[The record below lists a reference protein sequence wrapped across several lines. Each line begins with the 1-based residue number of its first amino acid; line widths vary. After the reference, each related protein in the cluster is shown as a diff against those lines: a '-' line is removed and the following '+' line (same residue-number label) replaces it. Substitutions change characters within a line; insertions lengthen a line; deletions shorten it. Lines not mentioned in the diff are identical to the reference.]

1 MKRTIYII
9 GIVMALFHLS
19 ATAQT
24 DGSGPSAYELEL
36 ASSPKGACSFN
47 RSQNEMHEAG
57 NTIYIEAWVNHGF
70 EIKAW
75 IDDKGDTVST
85 SQWFEYEMPQRNV
98 KLTLHLRYNPIS
110 PDNPESQIGRHKLVL
125 QSKPKGA
132 CGFNYEEESNMRAG
146 DESWLWASTNSGFQF
161 LHWEDG
167 KGQIVSTDQEM
178 LFRMPDNDVTLYAV
192 CKYAPE
198 GPGNPGAN
206 SWDAESGMLI
216 VDDFRAGN
224 LSSAIWQAIDGSS
237 SEQLTHIIV
246 SGKTVRYDF
255 SILQYGGSF
264 PNCTTFDLSRT
275 TGVTSVPSWC
285 FENNQNLSHVLLP
298 ACVENIEYN
307 AFYNCTGLSQLTCLS
322 VVPPTLEEQVFE
334 GVPTEGL
341 VVYVP
346 LGSLELYQNAEG
358 WKDMVVMPIRSDV
371 ANLELNLPEECMDGR
386 YKNMLMELVNA
397 KNGQRYKYVITDRI
411 TYIFSNLPKNTVYN
425 AYVKNLAGVELARVE
440 NIEVGTEDQS
450 LTFKN
455 ILTLQDVTLQVLSP
469 EETDVTSLVSIA
481 WSDEKGN
488 VLAHAAKLGGMVEG
502 QKLTYTVSL
511 PQELGM
517 ECVLPEKAEH
527 VVAAEA
533 NELKLQLAALPK
545 VNMSGKVMNNKTKL
559 VLGGANVAVVQTI
572 NGRYTKTFNVQ
583 TDKNGRYSLEVND
596 AMPVVLTASMDDY
609 VSKTVEL
616 TAEEV
621 RESAFPME
629 NIVLNPIVGVTIN
642 TAFTFT
648 ASVPDGQQPEVQ
660 DWYEDYANVAYR
672 IYNKT
677 AGREISQFNVQF
689 PKIVLLE
696 EVETGS
702 ELEVTATSRLNA
714 FNAVKAVCT
723 VDENLDASVTLPIVQ
738 QGGIAIS
745 FASTEN
751 KGVTAMLYDAQGN
764 FVQKYKYN
772 TAMLSIS
779 NLPDGEYMVVSMGES
794 TFFNSVYNLNS
805 LQESGLKEGAD
816 YIKNKVT
823 VETGKISAVKNALIP
838 FFDESKLYYTGQNTS
853 FTVNKT
859 SIISG
864 NFLTLQARVDFKE
877 AFSQDINGMELVF
890 ELPEGNSFVENSMMV
905 GSQMAVYDK
914 EQNSVSIKV
923 DGNQV
928 ERVRFCVVPTAKG
941 KYAPNAYVRFSIGG
955 KQVTQPIGNVNYEV
969 KNHTINMPAV
979 ICKENVTVS
988 GNATGR
994 CKVEVYDGQ
1003 QLIGR
1008 AESLPNGAWRAECKL
1023 NKPYNMSKHQIYAK
1037 IITEEGLEMQTET
1050 KECTYDVNAVEVSK
1064 VTMYNTSHRVGG
1076 AYEEKTVFDFLNPA
1090 TSIPAYWYWPEYPD
1104 FTFVIDF
1111 TNNDPELVSNVK
1123 LWVETCKGK
1132 QVPLKATYNE
1142 RKGTWVASGKFGSW
1156 TDYDIPANVSV
1167 DFDCNTEAKLEAE
1180 IIEESLNKYALNKEA
1195 LQQDVG
1201 KLNALLE
1208 QCATERAKD
1217 NPDQEVLNGLN
1228 GQIFDLLNRTRSND
1242 AGEMTDE
1249 EVEQILKDCESHLA
1263 DESVKLA
1270 DEYLTLSLT
1279 DLNTY
1284 LKGLEFAEAGDID
1297 EDQLV
1302 TEGYQ
1307 KIEKTDGT
1315 HMYVYSSE
1323 TEFRIVDKGQNVVY
1337 TINLAE
1343 ASPELGRAL
1352 MATRSSDDF
1361 VQRML
1366 DFQESLEKWFDSLRT
1381 VVQNF
1386 ADAVELINTRL
1397 IKANELLGDD
1407 LADVE
1412 RSLKYLR
1419 SHGGN
1424 KELIAAYEAQFDILA
1439 KKLMVND
1446 NIIAWF
1452 DTNLSEGKWKIGR
1465 LGGGLF
1471 AAFDLFMV
1479 QRSMREDLSAVIA
1492 LYKSVPNPC
1501 PNDQE
1506 AADALRGAVRTAGI
1520 GAGLY
1525 YVSQVTADVAAIYSA
1540 IAGIEAAVPTAG
1552 ASLSGVLVSVGLM
1565 GANMI
1570 ASEIYGH
1577 QFKNVMGRLNRQI
1590 NELQCEE
1597 TPENNNNGGYNG
1609 GDGDGDGG
1617 DHKSNNPN
1625 VEGVHDPSGFV
1636 YEGLESN
1643 RLQGVTATCY
1653 YKELVMDMYGDT
1665 HENVVVWNAE
1675 DYQQINP
1682 QITDNDGMY
1691 RWDVPEGQ
1699 WQVKFEKEGYQ
1710 TTYTDWL
1717 PVPPPQMEIN
1727 VGLVQNV
1734 NPFVKSA
1741 KAYEDAV
1748 EIEFSKYMKPESM
1761 TSDNIYL
1768 KFVSSDGEELLKDL
1782 EIELL
1787 NKESVSDEEATEYVS
1802 KVALK
1807 TTRDLNEADEVYI
1820 IVNRAVESYAG
1831 IAMAETY
1838 SQKLDVE
1845 TKVREIVVDNV
1856 TDNKLNIASDESQT
1870 IKVGVLPADASK
1882 GKILVVHSTSS
1893 QIMSVA
1899 ADDAAAT
1906 RAVVGENGELEL
1918 TLDEN
1923 GEAEFVV
1930 SAELLGTAVLKFSVK
1945 DADVT
1950 AQTTV
1955 NVVEP
1960 ELMADVMNVTASRIS
1975 GTTLYRGQTVTLSCE
1990 SEGAVIY
1997 YTTDGSCPCDP
2008 ATRIKYDGKPIQI
2021 NEGVTIKALAVGLN
2035 GSESMTS
2042 EYNYSIKQTDLQ
2054 LNLKQG
2060 WNWTSHN
2067 KAEELSVA
2075 ELERASVARVQT
2087 QTGEIF
2093 NDPELGFVGN
2103 LGMVAAHHSMKVEA
2117 TDATD
2122 IALTG
2127 EMYNPAISYITLLK
2141 GWNWLGYP
2149 MNQTMTLDEALA
2161 YLGAEEGDV
2170 IATLNGGFSQYI
2182 DGAWSGEL
2190 KIMSPGEGY
2199 LFKAVSEKSFVFNDG
2214 IVSKARA
2221 QYGRRLKL
2229 NASPWTV
2236 NRNRY
2241 PNMMCITA
2249 ELIVGEDIINSDS
2262 YHVAAFAGD
2271 ECRGIGLYVDG
2282 RIYLSVYGTGQEE
2295 IIFVALD
2302 KETNEVYKVSET
2314 LRFTSDVVGT
2324 HSAPMPLHIGGA
2336 TDIEAVDAT
2345 SKVHSVYNLQG
2356 QKLRE
2361 VKANGLYIVDG
2372 KKVIMNNKN
2381 RNERY

>member
-1 MKRTIYII
+1 
-9 GIVMALFHLS
+9 MALFHLS

-47 RSQNEMHEAG
+47 RSQKEMHEAG

-125 QSKPKGA
+125 QAKPKGA
-132 CGFNYEEESNMRAG
+132 CGFNYEEETRMRAG
-146 DESWLWASTNSGFQF
+146 DEFWLWASTNNGFRF

-167 KGQIVSTDQEM
+167 KGQIVSTEQEM
-178 LFRMPDNDVTLYAV
+178 QFRMPDNDITLYAV

-206 SWDAESGMLI
+206 SWDSESGMLI

-224 LSSAIWQAIDGSS
+224 LNDAIWQAINGSS

-246 SGKTVRYDF
+246 SGKTVRHDF

-275 TGVTSVPSWC
+275 TGVTSVPDWC

-298 ACVENIEYN
+298 ASVENIEYR
-307 AFYNCTGLSQLTCLS
+307 AFYYCTGLSQLTCLS

-358 WKDMVVMPIRSDV
+358 WKDMDVMPIQSDV
-371 ANLELNLPEECMDGR
+371 ANLELNLPEECKDGR
-386 YKNMLMELVNA
+386 YKNMQMELVNI

-411 TYIFSNLPKNTVYN
+411 NYIFSNLPKNTVYN
-425 AYVKNLAGVELARVE
+425 AYVKNLAGVELARIE

-450 LTFKN
+450 LTFEN
-455 ILTLQDVTLQVLSP
+455 ILTLQDVSLKVLSP
-469 EETDVTSLVSIA
+469 EGVDVTSQVSIA

-488 VLAHAAKLGGMVEG
+488 VLAHATKLGGMVEG
-502 QKLTYTVSL
+502 QKLTYTVTL

-527 VVAAEA
+527 VVAADD
-533 NELKLQLAALPK
+533 NRLTLQLAALPK

-583 TDKNGRYSLEVND
+583 TDKNGRYSLEVNA

-621 RESAFPME
+621 GESALAME

-660 DWYEDYANVAYR
+660 DWYEDYANVAYS

-677 AGREISQFNVQF
+677 ASREIGQFNVQF

-779 NLPDGEYMVVSMGES
+779 NLPDGDYTVVSMGES

-823 VETGKISAVKNALIP
+823 VETGKIASVKNVLIP

-877 AFSQDINGMELVF
+877 AFRQDVDGMELVF

-905 GSQMAVYDK
+905 GSKMVVYER
-914 EQNSVSIKV
+914 EQNSVSIKLE
-923 DGNQV
+923 GSQV
-928 ERVRFCVVPTAKG
+928 ERVRFCVVPTVKG

-969 KNHTINMPAV
+969 KSHTINMPAV

-988 GNATGR
+988 GNSTGR

-1037 IITEEGLEMQTET
+1037 IITEQGLEMQTET

-1132 QVPLKATYNE
+1132 QVPLKAAYNE

-1167 DFDCNTEAKLEAE
+1167 DFDCNIEPKVEAE
-1180 IIEESLNKYALNKEA
+1180 IIEESLNKYALNQEE
-1195 LQQDVG
+1195 LQQDLD

-1208 QCATERAKD
+1208 QCKAERAKD
-1217 NPDQEVLNGLN
+1217 NPDQEVLKGLN

-1249 EVEQILKDCESHLA
+1249 EIEQILKDCESHLA

-1284 LKGLEFAEAGDID
+1284 LKGLEFAEAGSID

-1343 ASPELGRAL
+1343 ASPEMGRAL

-1471 AAFDLFMV
+1471 AAFDLVMV

-1492 LYKSVPNPC
+1492 LYKSVPDPC
-1501 PNDQE
+1501 LADQ
-1506 AADALRGAVRTAGI
+1506 AAANSLRNAVTAAGI

-1540 IAGIEAAVPTAG
+1540 IAGIEAAVPSAG

-1570 ASEIYGH
+1570 ASEIYSH

-1597 TPENNNNGGYNG
+1597 TPENEGNSD
-1609 GDGDGDGG
+1609 GDGGGDGG

-1761 TSDNIYL
+1761 TPGNIYL
-1768 KFVSSDGEELLKDL
+1768 KFVSSGEEELLKDL

-1807 TTRDLNEADEVYI
+1807 TTRDLDEAGEVYI

-1845 TKVREIVVDNV
+1845 PKVREIVVDNV
-1856 TDNKLNIASDESQT
+1856 TDNKLNIASDSSQT
-1870 IKVGVLPADASK
+1870 IKVGVLPAEASRSK
-1882 GKILVVHSTSS
+1882 TLVVHSTSS

-1960 ELMADVMNVTASRIS
+1960 ELMADVKNVTASRIS
-1975 GTTLYRGQTVTLSCE
+1975 GTELYRGQTVTLSCE

-1997 YTTDGSCPCDP
+1997 YTIDGSCPCDP
-2008 ATRIKYDGKPIQI
+2008 ATRIKYDGKPIPV
-2021 NEGVTIKALAVGLN
+2021 NANVTIKALAEGLN
-2035 GSESMTS
+2035 GSVSDTK
-2042 EYNYSIKQTDLQ
+2042 EYTYTIRQTDLNLQ
-2054 LNLKQG
+2054 LKQG

-2067 KAEELSVA
+2067 KAEELSA
-2075 ELERASVARVQT
+2075 TELEKASVSRVLT

-2103 LGMVAAHHSMKVEA
+2103 LGMVAAHNSMKVE
-2117 TDATD
+2117 TTGVTD
-2122 IALTG
+2122 IALAG
-2127 EMYNPAISYITLLK
+2127 EMYNPAASYITLHK

-2149 MNQTMTLDEALA
+2149 LSQMMTVGEALA
-2161 YLGAEEGDV
+2161 YLDAEEGDV
-2170 IATLNGGFSQYI
+2170 ISNLNGGFSQFT
-2182 DGAWSGEL
+2182 DGEWAGEL
-2190 KIMSPGEGY
+2190 QTLSPGEGY
-2199 LFKAVSEKSFVFNDG
+2199 LFKAASEKSFVFNDG

-2221 QYGRRLKL
+2221 QYGRSL
-2229 NASPWTV
+2229 NLEQSPWTV

-2249 ELIVGEDIINSDS
+2249 ELMVGEDNVTPDS

-2271 ECRGIGLYVDG
+2271 ECRGIGKYVDDVLL
-2282 RIYLSVYGTGQEE
+2282 ISVYGQGNET
-2295 IIFVALD
+2295 IRFVAVD
-2302 KETNEVYKVSET
+2302 RESENVIEIEKT
-2314 LRFTSDVVGT
+2314 LTFVNDVVGT
-2324 HSAPMPLHIGGA
+2324 AKAPYCLQINA
-2336 TDIEAVDAT
+2336 DDIEDSETGMSAE
-2345 SKVHSVYNLQG
+2345 HIYNLHG
-2356 QKLRE
+2356 QKMNRISDD
-2361 VKANGLYIVDG
+2361 GIYIIDG

-2381 RNERY
+2381 RNEKY

>member
-1 MKRTIYII
+1 
-9 GIVMALFHLS
+9 MALFHLS
-19 ATAQT
+19 AVAQT
-24 DGSGPSAYELEL
+24 DGSSPSAYELEL
-36 ASSPKGACSFN
+36 TSSPKGACTFN
-47 RSQNEMHEAG
+47 RSQKEMLEAG
-57 NTIYIEAWVNHGF
+57 SMVYIEAMINQGF
-70 EIKAW
+70 EVKAW
-75 IDDKGDTVST
+75 TDDRGDTVST
-85 SQWFEYEMPQRNV
+85 SQWFDYVMPQRNV
-98 KLTLHLRYNPIS
+98 KLTLHLRYNPEN
-110 PDNPESQIGRHKLVL
+110 PGNPESQIGLHKLIL

-132 CGFNYEEESNMRAG
+132 CGFNYEEMTRMRAG
-146 DESWLWASTNSGFQF
+146 DELWLWASTNSGFQF
-161 LHWEDG
+161 LHWEDE
-167 KGQIVSTDQEM
+167 KGQAVSTDQEM
-178 LFRMPDNDVTLYAV
+178 QFRMPDNDITLYAV

-206 SWDAESGMLI
+206 SWDSESGMLI

-224 LSSAIWQAIDGSS
+224 LNDAIWQAINGSS
-237 SEQLTHIIV
+237 SEQLTHIMV
-246 SGKTVRYDF
+246 SGKTVRHDF

-275 TGVTSVPSWC
+275 TGVTSVPGRC
-285 FENNQNLSHVLLP
+285 FHENQSLNNVLLP
-298 ACVENIEYN
+298 ASIENIESY
-307 AFYNCTGLSQLTCLS
+307 AFGNCTALSQLTCLS
-322 VVPPTLEEQVFE
+322 VVPPTLEDQVFE
-334 GVPTEGL
+334 GVSEGL

-346 LGSLELYQNAEG
+346 IGSLELYLDAEG
-358 WKDMVVMPIRSDV
+358 WKDMLITPIQSDV
-371 ANLELNLPEECMDGR
+371 ANLELNLPEECKDGR
-386 YKNMLMELVNA
+386 YKNMLMELVNV

-411 TYIFSNLPKNTVYN
+411 NYIFSNLPKNTVYN
-425 AYVKNLAGVELARVE
+425 ACVKNLSGVELARIE

-450 LTFKN
+450 LTFEN

-469 EETDVTSLVSIA
+469 EGTDVTSQVSIA

-502 QKLTYTVSL
+502 QKLTYTVAL

-517 ECVLPEKAEH
+517 ECVLPGQAEH

-533 NELKLQLAALPK
+533 NELTLQLAALPK
-545 VNMSGKVMNNKTKL
+545 VNMSGKLMNNKTKL
-559 VLGGANVAVVQTI
+559 VLGGANVAVVQTV
-572 NGRYTKTFNVQ
+572 NGRYIKTFSVQ
-583 TDKNGRYSLEVND
+583 TDKNGRYTLDVNA
-596 AMPVVLTASMDDY
+596 AMPVVLTASLDDY

-621 RESAFPME
+621 GESALAME

-642 TAFTFT
+642 TSFTFT
-648 ASVPDGQQPEVQ
+648 PSVADGQQPEVQ
-660 DWYEDYANVAYR
+660 DWYEDYANVAYS

-677 AGREISQFNVQF
+677 AGREISQFSVQF

-723 VDENLDASVTLPIVQ
+723 VDENLDANVTLPIVQ

-779 NLPDGEYMVVSMGES
+779 NLPDGEYTVVSMGES
-794 TFFNSVYNLNS
+794 TFFNSVYSLNS

-853 FTVNKT
+853 YTVNKT

-905 GSQMAVYDK
+905 GSQMAVYEK

-969 KNHTINMPAV
+969 KSHTINMPAV

-1037 IITEEGLEMQTET
+1037 IITEQGLEMQTET

-1090 TSIPAYWYWPEYPD
+1090 TSIPAYWYWPDYPD

-1111 TNNDPELVSNVK
+1111 TNNDPELVTNVK

-1156 TDYDIPANVSV
+1156 SDYDIPANVSV

-1195 LQQDVG
+1195 LQEDVD

-1249 EVEQILKDCESHLA
+1249 EIEQILKDCESHLA

-1323 TEFRIVDKGQNVVY
+1323 TEFKIVDKGQNVVY
-1337 TINLAE
+1337 TINLSE
-1343 ASPELGRAL
+1343 ASPELSRAL

-1386 ADAVELINTRL
+1386 ADAVELINSRL

-1412 RSLKYLR
+1412 RSLEILR
-1419 SHGGN
+1419 ARNGE
-1424 KELIAAYEAQFDILA
+1424 KWRIIALEAKFNILA
-1439 KKLMVND
+1439 KKLIVND

-1452 DTNLSEGKWKIGR
+1452 DANLTEGKWKIGR

-1492 LYKSVPNPC
+1492 LYKSVPKPC
-1501 PNDQE
+1501 PADQE

-1570 ASEIYGH
+1570 ASEVYGH
-1577 QFKNVMGRLNRQI
+1577 QFKNVMNKLEQQI
-1590 NELQCEE
+1590 NALQCEE
-1597 TPENNNNGGYNG
+1597 TPENNNNGGNNGDNGDEGDYN
-1609 GDGDGDGG
+1609 GG

-1717 PVPPPQMEIN
+1717 PVPPPQLEIN
-1727 VGLVQNV
+1727 VGMVQNV

-1748 EIEFSKYMKPESM
+1748 EIEFSKYMKPETM
-1761 TSDNIYL
+1761 TADNIYL
-1768 KFVSSDGEELLKDL
+1768 KLVSSDEEELVKDL

-1787 NKESVSDEEATEYVS
+1787 NKETVSDEEATEYVS

-1807 TTRDLNEADEVYI
+1807 TDRDLGKADEVYI
-1820 IVNRAVESYAG
+1820 IVNSAVESYAG

-1838 SQKLDVE
+1838 NQKLDVE
-1845 TKVREIVVDNV
+1845 KKVREIVVDNV
-1856 TDNKLNIASDESQT
+1856 TENLLNIASDESQT
-1870 IKVGVLPADASK
+1870 IKVGVLPAEASK
-1882 GKILVVHSTSS
+1882 GKVLVVQSTSS

-1899 ADDAAAT
+1899 ADDVAGT

-1930 SAELLGTAVLKFSVK
+1930 TAELLGTAVLKFSVN

-1960 ELMADVMNVTASRIS
+1960 ELMANVKNVTASRIS
-1975 GTTLYRGQTVTLSCE
+1975 GTTLYRGQTVSLSCE
-1990 SEGAVIY
+1990 SEGATIY
-1997 YTTDGSCPCDP
+1997 YTTDGSCPCDL
-2008 ATRIKYDGKPIQI
+2008 ATRIKYDGKPIPV
-2021 NEGVTIKALAVGLN
+2021 NENVTIKALAEGLN
-2035 GSESMTS
+2035 GSIS
-2042 EYNYSIKQTDLQ
+2042 ETTEFVFGIKQTDLE
-2054 LNLKQG
+2054 LELKQG

-2067 KAEELSVA
+2067 KAEELSAA
-2075 ELERASVARVQT
+2075 ELEKASVSRVLT

-2103 LGMVAAHHSMKVEA
+2103 LGLVAAHNAMKVEA

-2122 IALTG
+2122 IALAG
-2127 EMYNPAISYITLLK
+2127 EMYNPAASYITLHK

-2149 MNQTMTLDEALA
+2149 IDQTMTLDEAFA
-2161 YLGAEEGDV
+2161 YLSAEEGDV
-2170 IATLNGGFSQYI
+2170 IATLNGGFSQYT

-2190 KIMSPGEGY
+2190 LTMSPGEGY

-2221 QYGRRLKL
+2221 QYGRSL
-2229 NASPWTV
+2229 NLEQSPWTV

-2249 ELIVGEDIINSDS
+2249 ELKIGEESVTPETFFVG
-2262 YHVAAFAGD
+2262 AFAGD
-2271 ECRGIGLYVDG
+2271 ECRGIGKYVNGVLY
-2282 RIYLSVYGTGQEE
+2282 ISVYGKGNET
-2295 IIFVALD
+2295 IRFVAVDRETED
-2302 KETNEVYKVSET
+2302 KIEIEKSLTFVA
-2314 LRFTSDVVGT
+2314 DVVGST
-2324 HSAPMPLHIGGA
+2324 RSPYCLQINAD
-2336 TDIEAVDAT
+2336 DIED
-2345 SKVHSVYNLQG
+2345 SDSVKSAEHIYNLHG
-2356 QKLRE
+2356 QKMKRITSDGIY
-2361 VKANGLYIVDG
+2361 VIDG
-2372 KKVIMNNKN
+2372 KKVLMNNKN
-2381 RNERY
+2381 RNEEY

>member
-24 DGSGPSAYELEL
+24 DGNSPSAYELEL
-36 ASSPKGACSFN
+36 ASSPKGACTFN
-47 RSQNEMHEAG
+47 RSQKEMLEAG
-57 NTIYIEAWVNHGF
+57 NMVYIEAWVNEGF

-125 QSKPKGA
+125 QAKPKGA
-132 CGFNYEEESNMRAG
+132 CSFNCEEESNMRAG
-146 DESWLWASTNSGFQF
+146 DEFYLCAYPEHGFMFQ
-161 LHWEDG
+161 HWEDVN
-167 KGQIVSTDQEM
+167 GQIVSTAQEFQYCM
-178 LFRMPDNDVTLYAV
+178 SDKDVTLYAV

-206 SWDAESGMLI
+206 SWDDETGMLI
-216 VDDFRAGN
+216 LDDFRPGALWHAVEQTVG
-224 LSSAIWQAIDGSS
+224 ATS
-237 SEQLTHIIV
+237 SEVTHLIV
-246 SGKTVRYDF
+246 AGKTVRDDYK
-255 SILQYGGSF
+255 ILQYQL
-264 PNCTTFDLSRT
+264 PNCATFDVART
-275 TGVTSVPSWC
+275 TGVSAVPDWC
-285 FENNQNLSHVLLP
+285 LSYNHSIQNVILP
-298 ACVENIEYN
+298 ASIEKIEYG
-307 AFYNCTGLSQLTCLS
+307 AFYDCSSLATVTCLS
-322 VVPPTLEEQVFE
+322 VVPPVLEHDVFY
-334 GVPTEGL
+334 GVPEGL

-358 WKDMVVMPIRSDV
+358 WKDMLIMPIQSDV
-371 ANLELNLPEECMDGR
+371 VNLELNLPEECKDGR
-386 YKNMLMELVNA
+386 YKNMQMELVNI

-411 TYIFSNLPKNTVYN
+411 NYIFSNLPKNTVYN
-425 AYVKNLAGVELARVE
+425 AYVKNLAGVELARIE
-440 NIEVGTEDQS
+440 NLEVGTEDQS
-450 LTFKN
+450 LTFEN

-469 EETDVTSLVSIA
+469 EETDVTSQVSIA

-511 PQELGM
+511 PQELGV

-527 VVAAEA
+527 VVAADD
-533 NELKLQLAALPK
+533 NRLTLQLAALPK
-545 VNMSGKVMNNKTKL
+545 VNMSGRVINSKTKL
-559 VLGGANVAVVQTI
+559 VLGGANVAVVQTV

-583 TDKNGRYSLEVND
+583 TDKNGRYSLEINA
-596 AMPVVLTASMDDY
+596 AMPVVLTASLDDY

-629 NIVLNPIVGVTIN
+629 NIVLNPIVGVTVN
-642 TAFTFT
+642 TSFTFT
-648 ASVPDGQQPEVQ
+648 PSVADGQQPEVQ
-660 DWYEDYANVAYR
+660 DWYEDYANVAYS

-677 AGREISQFNVQF
+677 ASREIGQFNVQF

-696 EVETGS
+696 EVPAGS

-714 FNAVKAVCT
+714 FKAVKGVCT
-723 VDENLDASVTLPIVQ
+723 VDENLDAQLTLPIVQ
-738 QGGIAIS
+738 QGGITIS

-779 NLPDGEYMVVSMGES
+779 NLPDGEYTVVSMGES

-816 YIKNKVT
+816 YIKNKVS
-823 VETGKISAVKNALIP
+823 VETGKIAAVKNVLIP
-838 FFDESKLYYTGQNTS
+838 FFDESKLYYTGHNTS

-877 AFSQDINGMELVF
+877 AFRQDIDGMELVF

-905 GSQMAVYDK
+905 GSQMAVYEK

-941 KYAPNAYVRFSIGG
+941 KYAPNAYVRFNIGG

-969 KNHTINMPAV
+969 KSHTINMPAV
-979 ICKENVTVS
+979 LCKENVTVS

-1023 NKPYNMSKHQIYAK
+1023 NKPYNLSKHQIYAK

-1090 TSIPAYWYWPEYPD
+1090 TSIPAYWYWPDYPD

-1111 TNNDPELVSNVK
+1111 TNNDPAVVSNVK

-1132 QVPLKATYNE
+1132 QVPLKATYNAG
-1142 RKGTWVASGKFGSW
+1142 KDIWVASGKFGSW
-1156 TDYDIPANVSV
+1156 SDYDIPANVSV
-1167 DFDCNTEAKLEAE
+1167 DFDCDTEAKVETE
-1180 IIEESLNKYALNKEA
+1180 IVDECLNSYSMYQNAFQKDANSLDSLLTLYKKESEKETLDIEA
-1195 LQQDVG
+1195 LE
-1201 KLNALLE
+1201 KLSE
-1208 QCATERAKD
+1208 Q
-1217 NPDQEVLNGLN
+1217 V
-1228 GQIFDLLNRTRSND
+1228 FDRLNRTRPADIPSV
-1242 AGEMTDE
+1242 TDE
-1249 EVEQILKDCESHLA
+1249 EIQQLLADCDSHLSDDILK
-1263 DESVKLA
+1263 
-1270 DEYLTLSLT
+1270 
-1279 DLNTY
+1279 LNVNY
-1284 LKGLEFAEAGDID
+1284 LKATLQEINNYLEGVTYSSAENID
-1297 EDQLV
+1297 VNEL
-1302 TEGYQ
+1302 EANGYE
-1307 KIEKTDGT
+1307 KMMKTDGT
-1315 HMYVYSSE
+1315 SFYIYSSE
-1323 TEFRIVDKGQNVVY
+1323 SEFKFVDKVQNLVY
-1337 TINLAE
+1337 RV
-1343 ASPELGRAL
+1343 ELNETSSG
-1352 MATRSSDDF
+1352 SDDF
-1361 VQRML
+1361 GQSMAE
-1366 DFQESLEKWFDSLRT
+1366 FCEKLQKGFDSLKGAT
-1381 VVQNF
+1381 QGLANVLESTNS
-1386 ADAVELINTRL
+1386 RL
-1397 IKANELLGDD
+1397 IDANDRLEKDIAKVD
-1407 LADVE
+1407 A
-1412 RSLKYLR
+1412 SLRYLR
-1419 SHGGN
+1419 AHGGSEN
-1424 KELIAAYEAQFDILA
+1424 QIDELVPEYERLA
-1439 KKLMVND
+1439 KKVNLND
-1446 NIIAWF
+1446 KVITWF
-1452 DTNLSEGKWKIGR
+1452 DAHLPEGKWNVGR
-1465 LGGGLF
+1465 LNGGVF
-1471 AAFDLFMV
+1471 AAFDLIML
-1479 QRSMREDLSAVIA
+1479 QRSMMEDLNAVIA
-1492 LYKSVPNPC
+1492 LYNSIPAQC
-1501 PNDQE
+1501 PDDQD
-1506 AADALRGAVRTAGI
+1506 AADDLRNAVKAVGI
-1520 GAGLY
+1520 RVALY
-1525 YVSQVTADVAAIYSA
+1525 YVSQIVADVVAVSSA
-1540 IAGIEAAVPTAG
+1540 IDGINNAVETEG
-1552 ASLSGVLVSVGLM
+1552 ASLSGVLVSVGLV
-1565 GANMI
+1565 GANMV
-1570 ASEIYGH
+1570 ASEVYERQFQKAMRRLTKQISALKCDEMPGNDSGDDSDKEGGEH
-1577 QFKNVMGRLNRQI
+1577 Q
-1590 NELQCEE
+1590 
-1597 TPENNNNGGYNG
+1597 
-1609 GDGDGDGG
+1609 
-1617 DHKSNNPN
+1617 SNNPN

-1682 QITDNDGMY
+1682 QITDKDGMY

-1741 KAYEDAV
+1741 KAYKDAV

-1768 KFVSSDGEELLKDL
+1768 QFGEELVKDL

-1807 TTRDLNEADEVYI
+1807 TTRDLGEVDEVYV
-1820 IVNRAVESYAG
+1820 IVSRAVESYAG
-1831 IAMAETY
+1831 IAMAEDY
-1838 SQKLDVE
+1838 NQKLDVE
-1845 TKVREIVVDNV
+1845 KKVREIVVNNV

-1870 IKVGVLPADASK
+1870 IMVGVLPADASK
-1882 GKILVVHSTSS
+1882 GKTLVVQSTSS

-1906 RAVVGENGELEL
+1906 RANAVVGENGELKL
-1918 TLDEN
+1918 TLDEK
-1923 GEAEFVV
+1923 GQTEFVV
-1930 SAELLGTAVLKFSVK
+1930 NAELLGTAVLKFSVE

-1960 ELMADVMNVTASRIS
+1960 ELMADVSDVTASRVS
-1975 GTTLYRGQTVTLSCE
+1975 GTSLYRGQTVTLNCE
-1990 SEGAVIY
+1990 SEGATIY
-1997 YTTDGSCPCDP
+1997 YTTDGSCPCIP
-2008 ATRIKYDGKPIQI
+2008 ATRIKYDGKPIPV
-2021 NEGVTIKALAVGLN
+2021 NENVTIKALAEGLN
-2035 GSESMTS
+2035 GSVS
-2042 EYNYSIKQTDLQ
+2042 ETKEYTYSIKQTDMVLK
-2054 LNLKQG
+2054 LKQG

-2067 KAEELSVA
+2067 KAENLAAA
-2075 ELERASVARVQT
+2075 ELEKASVSRVLT

-2093 NDPELGFVGN
+2093 NDSELGFVGN
-2103 LGMVAAHHSMKVEA
+2103 LGLVAAHNSIKVE
-2117 TDATD
+2117 TKGETD
-2122 IALTG
+2122 IALAG
-2127 EMYNPAISYITLLK
+2127 EMYNPAASYITLHK

-2149 MNQTMTLDEALA
+2149 MNQTMTLAEALA

-2170 IATLNGGFSQYI
+2170 IATLNGGFSQYAN
-2182 DGAWSGEL
+2182 GAWTGEL
-2190 KIMSPGEGY
+2190 EIMSPGEGY
-2199 LFKAVSEKSFVFNDG
+2199 LFKAASEKSFVFNDG

-2221 QYGRRLKL
+2221 QYGRSL
-2229 NASPWTV
+2229 NLEQSPWTV

-2249 ELIVGEDIINSDS
+2249 ELMAGEDNVAPDS
-2262 YHVAAFAGD
+2262 YHVAAFAGE
-2271 ECRGIGLYVDG
+2271 ECRGIGKYVDG
-2282 RIYLSVYGTGQEE
+2282 MLLISVYGQGNET
-2295 IIFVALD
+2295 IRFVAVD
-2302 KETNEVYKVSET
+2302 RESENVIEIEKT
-2314 LRFTSDVVGT
+2314 LTFVNDVVGT
-2324 HSAPMPLHIGGA
+2324 ASAPYCLQINA
-2336 TDIEAVDAT
+2336 DDIEDSETGMSAE
-2345 SKVHSVYNLQG
+2345 HIYNLHG
-2356 QKLRE
+2356 QKM
-2361 VKANGLYIVDG
+2361 NSISDDGIYIIDG

-2381 RNERY
+2381 RNEKH

>member
-1 MKRTIYII
+1 
-9 GIVMALFHLS
+9 MALFHLS

-24 DGSGPSAYELEL
+24 DGNSPSAYELEL

-47 RSQNEMHEAG
+47 RSQKEMHEAG

-132 CGFNYEEESNMRAG
+132 CSFNNEEESNMRAG
-146 DESWLWASTNSGFQF
+146 DEFWLWASTNSGFQF

-167 KGQIVSTDQEM
+167 KGQIVSTEQEM

-206 SWDAESGMLI
+206 SWDSKSGMLI

-224 LSSAIWQAIDGSS
+224 LNDAIWQAINGSS

-246 SGKTVRYDF
+246 SGKTVRHDF

-264 PNCTTFDLSRT
+264 PNCTAFDLSRT

-285 FENNQNLSHVLLP
+285 FGNNQNLSHVLLP
-298 ACVENIEYN
+298 ACVENIEYS

-322 VVPPTLEEQVFE
+322 VVPPTLEDQVFE
-334 GVPTEGL
+334 GVPEGL

-358 WKDMVVMPIRSDV
+358 WKDMHIMPIQSDV
-371 ANLELNLPEECMDGR
+371 ANLELNLPEVCMDGR
-386 YKNMLMELVNA
+386 YKNMLMELVNV

-411 TYIFSNLPKNTVYN
+411 NYIFSNLPKNTVYN
-425 AYVKNLAGVELARVE
+425 AYVKNLAGVELARIE

-450 LTFKN
+450 LTFEN
-455 ILTLQDVTLQVLSP
+455 VLTLQDVSLLVRSP
-469 EETDVTSLVSIA
+469 EGTDVTSLVSIA

-502 QKLTYTVSL
+502 QKLTYTVAL

-527 VVAAEA
+527 VVAAEG
-533 NELKLQLAALPK
+533 NRLELQLAALPK

-616 TAEEV
+616 TADEV

-660 DWYEDYANVAYR
+660 DWYEDYANVAYS

-677 AGREISQFNVQF
+677 AGKEIRQFNVQF

-779 NLPDGEYMVVSMGES
+779 NLPDGEYTVVSMGES

-816 YIKNKVT
+816 YIKNKVS
-823 VETGKISAVKNALIP
+823 VETGKIASVKNVLIP

-877 AFSQDINGMELVF
+877 AFRQDIDGMELVF

-905 GSQMAVYDK
+905 GSKMVVYDK

-941 KYAPNAYVRFSIGG
+941 KYAPNAYVRFNIGG

-969 KNHTINMPAV
+969 KSHTINMPAV

-988 GNATGR
+988 GNSTGR

-1008 AESLPNGAWRAECKL
+1008 AESMPNGVWRAECKL
-1023 NKPYNMSKHQIYAK
+1023 NRPYNMSKHQIYAK
-1037 IITEEGLEMQTET
+1037 IITQEGLEMQTET

-1090 TSIPAYWYWPEYPD
+1090 TSIPAYWYWPDYPD

-1111 TNNDPELVSNVK
+1111 TNNDPAVVSNVK

-1132 QVPLKATYNE
+1132 QVPLKATYNAG
-1142 RKGTWVASGKFGSW
+1142 KDIWVASGKFGSW

-1167 DFDCNTEAKLEAE
+1167 DFDCDTEAKVETEIVDECLNSYSMYQNAFQKDANSLDSLLTLYKAE
-1180 IIEESLNKYALNKEA
+1180 SEKETLDIEA
-1195 LQQDVG
+1195 LEN
-1201 KLNALLE
+1201 LSE
-1208 QCATERAKD
+1208 Q
-1217 NPDQEVLNGLN
+1217 V
-1228 GQIFDLLNRTRSND
+1228 FDRLNRTRSAD
-1242 AGEMTDE
+1242 IQSITDE
-1249 EVEQILKDCESHLA
+1249 EIQQLLADCDLHLSDDILK
-1263 DESVKLA
+1263 
-1270 DEYLTLSLT
+1270 
-1279 DLNTY
+1279 LNVNY
-1284 LKGLEFAEAGDID
+1284 LKATLQEINNYLEGVTYSSAENID
-1297 EDQLV
+1297 VNEL
-1302 TEGYQ
+1302 EANGYE
-1307 KIEKTDGT
+1307 KMMKTDGT
-1315 HMYVYSSE
+1315 SFYIYSSE
-1323 TEFRIVDKGQNVVY
+1323 SEFKFVDKVQNFVY
-1337 TINLAE
+1337 RV
-1343 ASPELGRAL
+1343 ELNETSSG
-1352 MATRSSDDF
+1352 SDDF
-1361 VQRML
+1361 GQSMAE
-1366 DFQESLEKWFDSLRT
+1366 FCEKLQKGFDSLKGAT
-1381 VVQNF
+1381 QGLANVLESTNS
-1386 ADAVELINTRL
+1386 RL
-1397 IKANELLGDD
+1397 IDANDRLEKDIAKVD
-1407 LADVE
+1407 A
-1412 RSLKYLR
+1412 SLRYLR
-1419 SHGGN
+1419 AHGGSEN
-1424 KELIAAYEAQFDILA
+1424 QIDELVPEYERLA
-1439 KKLMVND
+1439 KKVNLND
-1446 NIIAWF
+1446 KVITWF
-1452 DTNLSEGKWKIGR
+1452 DAHLPEGKWNVGR
-1465 LGGGLF
+1465 LNGGVF
-1471 AAFDLFMV
+1471 AAFDLIML
-1479 QRSMREDLSAVIA
+1479 QRSMMEDLNAVIA
-1492 LYKSVPNPC
+1492 LYNSIPAQC
-1501 PNDQE
+1501 PDDQD
-1506 AADALRGAVRTAGI
+1506 AADDLRNAVKAVGI
-1520 GAGLY
+1520 RVALY
-1525 YVSQVTADVAAIYSA
+1525 YVSQIVADVVAVSSA
-1540 IAGIEAAVPTAG
+1540 IDGINNAVETEG
-1552 ASLSGVLVSVGLM
+1552 ASLSGVLVSVGLV
-1565 GANMI
+1565 GANMV
-1570 ASEIYGH
+1570 ASEVYERQFQKAMRRLTKQISALKCDEMPGNDSGDDSDKEGGEH
-1577 QFKNVMGRLNRQI
+1577 Q
-1590 NELQCEE
+1590 
-1597 TPENNNNGGYNG
+1597 
-1609 GDGDGDGG
+1609 
-1617 DHKSNNPN
+1617 SNNPN

-1682 QITDNDGMY
+1682 QITDKDGMY

-1741 KAYEDAV
+1741 KAYDDAV

-1768 KFVSSDGEELLKDL
+1768 KFGEELVKDL

-1807 TTRDLNEADEVYI
+1807 TTRDLGKADEVYV
-1820 IVNRAVESYAG
+1820 IVSRAVESYAG
-1831 IAMAETY
+1831 IAMAEDY

-1845 TKVREIVVDNV
+1845 PKVREIVVDNV
-1856 TDNKLNIASDESQT
+1856 TDNKLNIASDTSQT
-1870 IKVGVLPADASK
+1870 IKVGVLPEEASQ
-1882 GKILVVHSTSS
+1882 GKILVVQSTSS

-1923 GEAEFVV
+1923 GAAEFVV

-1960 ELMADVMNVTASRIS
+1960 ELMADVKNVTASRIS
-1975 GTTLYRGQTVTLSCE
+1975 GTTLYRGQTVTLNCE
-1990 SEGAVIY
+1990 SEGATIY

-2008 ATRIKYDGKPIQI
+2008 ATRIKYDGKPIPV
-2021 NEGVTIKALAVGLN
+2021 NENVTIKALAIGLN
-2035 GSESMTS
+2035 GIESATS
-2042 EYNYSIKQTDLQ
+2042 EYTYTIKQTDLNLQ
-2054 LNLKQG
+2054 LKQG

-2067 KAEELSVA
+2067 KAENLAAA
-2075 ELERASVARVQT
+2075 ELEKASVSRVLT

-2103 LGMVAAHHSMKVEA
+2103 LGLVAAHNSIKVE
-2117 TDATD
+2117 TKGETD
-2122 IALTG
+2122 IALAG
-2127 EMYNPAISYITLLK
+2127 EMYNPAASYITLHK

-2149 MNQTMTLDEALA
+2149 MNQTMTLAEALA

-2170 IATLNGGFSQYI
+2170 IATLNVGFSQYTN
-2182 DGAWSGEL
+2182 GAWTGEL
-2190 KIMSPGEGY
+2190 QTMSPGEGY
-2199 LFKAVSEKSFVFNDG
+2199 LFKAASEKSFVFNDG

-2221 QYGRRLKL
+2221 QYGRSL
-2229 NASPWTV
+2229 NLEQSPWTV

-2249 ELIVGEDIINSDS
+2249 ELMAGEDNVAPDS
-2262 YHVAAFAGD
+2262 YHVAAFAGE
-2271 ECRGIGLYVDG
+2271 ECRGIGKYVDG
-2282 RIYLSVYGTGQEE
+2282 MLLISVYGQGNET
-2295 IIFVALD
+2295 IRFVAVD
-2302 KETNEVYKVSET
+2302 RESENVIEIEKT
-2314 LRFTSDVVGT
+2314 LTFVNDVVGT
-2324 HSAPMPLHIGGA
+2324 ASAPYCLQINA
-2336 TDIEAVDAT
+2336 DDIEDSETGMSAE
-2345 SKVHSVYNLQG
+2345 HIYNLHG
-2356 QKLRE
+2356 QKMSSISDD
-2361 VKANGLYIVDG
+2361 GIYIIDG

-2381 RNERY
+2381 INEKH

>member
-24 DGSGPSAYELEL
+24 DGNSPSAYELEL
-36 ASSPKGACSFN
+36 ASSPKGACTFN
-47 RSQNEMHEAG
+47 RSQKEMLEAG
-57 NTIYIEAWVNHGF
+57 NMVYIEAWVNHGF

-110 PDNPESQIGRHKLVL
+110 PDNPESQLGRHKLVL

-132 CGFNYEEESNMRAG
+132 CSFNYEEESNMRAG

-167 KGQIVSTDQEM
+167 KGQIVSTEQEM

-224 LSSAIWQAIDGSS
+224 LNDAIWQAINGSS
-237 SEQLTHIIV
+237 SEQLTHLIV
-246 SGKTVRYDF
+246 SGKTVRSDF
-255 SILQYGGSF
+255 SILKYGGSF

-275 TGVTSVPSWC
+275 TGVTSVPIRC

-298 ACVENIEYN
+298 TSVENIEYC
-307 AFYNCTGLSQLTCLS
+307 AFYYCTGLSQLTCLS
-322 VVPPTLEEQVFE
+322 VVPPTLEDSVFE

-346 LGSLELYQNAEG
+346 LGSLELYENAEG
-358 WKDMVVMPIRSDV
+358 WKDMVVEPIRSDV
-371 ANLELNLPEECMDGR
+371 ANLELNLPVECMDGR

-411 TYIFSNLPKNTVYN
+411 NYIFSNLPKNTVYN
-425 AYVKNLAGVELARVE
+425 AYVKNLAGVELARIDS
-440 NIEVGTEDQS
+440 IEVGAEDQS
-450 LTFKN
+450 LTFEN
-455 ILTLQDVTLQVLSP
+455 ILTLQDVSLLVRSP
-469 EETDVTSLVSIA
+469 EGTDVTSLVSIA

-502 QKLTYTVSL
+502 QKLTYTVTL

-517 ECVLPEKAEH
+517 ECVLPEQGEL
-527 VVAAEA
+527 VVGTED
-533 NELKLQLAALPK
+533 NEVTLQLAALPK

-559 VLGGANVAVVQTI
+559 VLGGANVAVVQTV

-583 TDKNGRYSLEVND
+583 TDKNGRYSLEVNA

-621 RESAFPME
+621 GESALAME

-642 TAFTFT
+642 TSFTFT
-648 ASVPDGQQPEVQ
+648 PSVADGQQPEVQ

-677 AGREISQFNVQF
+677 AGREIGQFNVQF

-772 TAMLSIS
+772 TAMLNIS
-779 NLPDGEYMVVSMGES
+779 NLPDGEYTVVSMGES

-816 YIKNKVT
+816 YIKNKVS
-823 VETGKISAVKNALIP
+823 VETGKIASVKNVLIP

-877 AFSQDINGMELVF
+877 AFRQDIDGMELVF

-928 ERVRFCVVPTAKG
+928 ERVRFCMVPTAKG
-941 KYAPNAYVRFSIGG
+941 KYAPNAYVRFNIGG

-969 KNHTINMPAV
+969 KSHTINMPAV

-1050 KECTYDVNAVEVSK
+1050 KDCTYDVNAVEVSK

-1195 LQQDVG
+1195 LQQDVD

-1217 NPDQEVLNGLN
+1217 NPDQEVLKGLN

-1249 EVEQILKDCESHLA
+1249 EIEQILKDCKSHLA
-1263 DESVKLA
+1263 DSITLLA
-1270 DEYLTLSLT
+1270 DKYLTTTLEELNNA
-1279 DLNTY
+1279 LNTN
-1284 LKGLEFAEAGDID
+1284 GITFEGADDID
-1297 EDQLV
+1297 ENQLLAD
-1302 TEGYQ
+1302 GYQ
-1307 KIEKTDGT
+1307 KIEKTDST

-1337 TINLAE
+1337 TINLAK
-1343 ASPELGRAL
+1343 ASPELSRAL

-1492 LYKSVPNPC
+1492 LYKSVPDPC
-1501 PNDQE
+1501 LADQ
-1506 AADALRGAVRTAGI
+1506 AAANSLRNAVTAAGI

-1590 NELQCEE
+1590 NELQCEK
-1597 TPENNNNGGYNG
+1597 TPENEGNSD
-1609 GDGDGDGG
+1609 GDGDGGGDGG

-1682 QITDNDGMY
+1682 QITDKDGMY

-1741 KAYEDAV
+1741 KAYDDAV

-1768 KFVSSDGEELLKDL
+1768 KFGEELVKDL

-1807 TTRDLNEADEVYI
+1807 TTRDLGESDEVEV
-1820 IVNRAVESYAG
+1820 IVSRAVESYAG
-1831 IAMAETY
+1831 IAMAEDY

-1845 TKVREIVVDNV
+1845 PKVREIVVDNV
-1856 TDNKLNIASDESQT
+1856 TDNKLNIASDSSQT
-1870 IKVGVLPADASK
+1870 IKVGVLPEDASN
-1882 GKILVVHSTSS
+1882 GKILVVQSTSS

-1960 ELMADVMNVTASRIS
+1960 ELMADVKNVTASRIS
-1975 GTTLYRGQTVTLSCE
+1975 GTELYRGQTVTLNCE
-1990 SEGAVIY
+1990 SEGATIY

-2008 ATRIKYDGKPIQI
+2008 ATRIKYDGKPIPV
-2021 NEGVTIKALAVGLN
+2021 NENVTIKALAIGLN
-2035 GSESMTS
+2035 GIESATS
-2042 EYNYSIKQTDLQ
+2042 EYTYSIKQTDMVLK
-2054 LNLKQG
+2054 LKQG

-2067 KAEELSVA
+2067 KAEELSA
-2075 ELERASVARVQT
+2075 TELEKASVSRVLT

-2093 NDPELGFVGN
+2093 NDPDLGFVGN
-2103 LGMVAAHHSMKVEA
+2103 LGMVAAHNSMKVE
-2117 TDATD
+2117 TTGATD

-2127 EMYNPAISYITLLK
+2127 EMYNPAASYITLHK

-2149 MNQTMTLDEALA
+2149 MNQTMTLAEALA

-2170 IATLNGGFSQYI
+2170 IATLNGSFSQYAN
-2182 DGAWSGEL
+2182 GAWTGEL
-2190 KIMSPGEGY
+2190 EIMSPGEGY
-2199 LFKAVSEKSFVFNDG
+2199 LFKAASEKSFVFNDG

-2221 QYGRRLKL
+2221 QYGRSL
-2229 NASPWTV
+2229 NLEQSPWTV

-2249 ELIVGEDIINSDS
+2249 ELMAGEDNVAPDS
-2262 YHVAAFAGD
+2262 YHVAAFAGE
-2271 ECRGIGLYVDG
+2271 ECRGIGKYVDG
-2282 RIYLSVYGTGQEE
+2282 MLLISVYGQGNET
-2295 IIFVALD
+2295 IRFVAVD
-2302 KETNEVYKVSET
+2302 RESENVIEIEKT
-2314 LRFTSDVVGT
+2314 LTFVNDVVGT
-2324 HSAPMPLHIGGA
+2324 AKAPYCLQINA
-2336 TDIEAVDAT
+2336 DDIEDSETGMSAE
-2345 SKVHSVYNLQG
+2345 HIYNLHG
-2356 QKLRE
+2356 QKMSSISDD
-2361 VKANGLYIVDG
+2361 GIYIIDG

-2381 RNERY
+2381 RNEKH